1 LDPAEPLY
9 GKPLGEQV
17 TKRQRAGFDTHP
29 ARIVEMRRRDLVKME
44 KENEKAEMDARKA
57 GGGTTPKLVTD
68 RKSSN
73 LGCPSTTTMS
83 SVNKAWF
90 NVICPTK
97 RCPFWACHD
106 ALKVGHCN
114 TCK

>member
-1 LDPAEPLY
+1 
-9 GKPLGEQV
+9 
-17 TKRQRAGFDTHP
+17 
-29 ARIVEMRRRDLVKME
+29 MRRRDLVKME

-73 LGCPSTTTMS
+73 LGCPSTTTMN

-90 NVICPTK
+90 LCA
-97 RCPFWACHD
+97 R
-106 ALKVGHCN
+106 
-114 TCK
+114 

>member
-1 LDPAEPLY
+1 ME
-9 GKPLGEQV
+9 
-17 TKRQRAGFDTHP
+17 
-29 ARIVEMRRRDLVKME
+29 RRRDLVKME
-44 KENEKAEMDARKA
+44 KENEKAERDARKA

-68 RKSSN
+68 RKCSN
-73 LGCPSTTTMS
+73 LGCPSTTTMR

-90 NVICPTK
+90 KCPTK
-97 RCPFWACHD
+97 RCPFWACHLPACHD